1 MQYSSQWTWFL
12 LNSSHKQVL
21 FIHVAASFFTVDEIL
36 CDEIL
41 LILDNL
47 ISVGNIS
54 GVMSFVKNTYALFLN
69 RYNLSLLEGF

>member
-1 MQYSSQWTWFL
+1 MYYSSQWTWFL

-21 FIHVAASFFTVDEIL
+21 FINVVATFFTVDEIL
-36 CDEIL
+36 SAEIL

-54 GVMSFVKNTYALFLN
+54 GVMSFVKNMYTLFLN
-69 RYNLSLLEGF
+69 R